1 METGADDIG
10 RYRRNG
16 FLLPAPPSL
25 FTATSLSRLRPLGG
39 LAALG
44 AALLLA
50 AGLLRLHPATD
61 GTRTLAAY
69 ATDLSQRTPHQR
81 FNARRAAAALDGVT
95 VAPGR
100 VFSFNRA
107 VRGWSA
113 DQGFLRAPV
122 SYDGVLV
129 DDYGG
134 GVCET
139 STTVYNA
146 ALRAGLPI
154 LERHA
159 HTFAPGYAPPGRDA
173 AVAYAGVDLRFRNPY
188 PQPLTL
194 RVRPEGH
201 RLVCR
206 IEAARAPDAGG
217 ARVIVRSETLDR
229 FAATSAPVPPGA
241 GARRS
246 RWHLLGRDGV
256 RVAVYRD
263 FYEGDKCVRREAVSD
278 DTYRPISRAEW
289 TTP

>member
-1 METGADDIG
+1 MRAI
-10 RYRRNG
+10 NG
-16 FLLPAPPSL
+16 TIMAVV
-25 FTATSLSRLRPLGG
+25 G
-39 LAALG
+39 L
-44 AALLLA
+44 ALLLVA
-50 AGLLRLHPATD
+50 SLVCLHPATS
-61 GTRTLAAY
+61 GAQTLAAY

-81 FNARRAAAALDGVT
+81 FNARRAAAAIDGVK
-95 VAPGR
+95 VAPGQI
-100 VFSFNRA
+100 FSFNRR

-113 DQGFLRAPV
+113 DQGFLKAPV

-188 PQPLTL
+188 PWPLTL

-206 IEAARAPDAGG
+206 IEAERAPPPSG
-217 ARVIVRSETLDR
+217 ARVVVRSETLDR
-229 FAATSAPVPPGA
+229 FASTPAPIRPGA

-246 RWHLLGRDGV
+246 RWHLLGRNGV

-263 FYEGDKCVRREAVSD
+263 FYEGNRCVRREAVSD

-289 TTP
+289 TMP

>member
-1 METGADDIG
+1 MNTIG
-10 RYRRNG
+10 NQVKNSLGKRRACPISG
-16 FLLPAPPSL
+16 REAATL
-25 FTATSLSRLRPLGG
+25 F
-39 LAALG
+39 G
-44 AALLLA
+44 AALLLT
-50 AGLLRLHPATD
+50 AGLLCLRPATL

-81 FNARRAAAALDGVT
+81 FNARRAAAAIDGVT
-95 VAPGR
+95 VAPGQ
-100 VFSFNRA
+100 VFSFNRT

-113 DQGFLRAPV
+113 DQGFLKAPV

-159 HTFAPGYAPPGRDA
+159 HTFAPSYAPPGRDA
-173 AVAYAGVDLRFRNPY
+173 AVAYAGVDLRFRNSY
-188 PQPLTL
+188 AWPLTMH
-194 RVRPEGH
+194 VRPEGH
-201 RLVCR
+201 RMVCR
-206 IEAARAPDAGG
+206 IEAARAPTLGG
-217 ARVIVRSETLDR
+217 GKVRVLVRSETLDR
-229 FAATSAPVPPGA
+229 FAATPAPVRPGA

-263 FYEGDKCVRREAVSD
+263 FYEGDRCVRREAVSD

-289 TTP
+289 TMP